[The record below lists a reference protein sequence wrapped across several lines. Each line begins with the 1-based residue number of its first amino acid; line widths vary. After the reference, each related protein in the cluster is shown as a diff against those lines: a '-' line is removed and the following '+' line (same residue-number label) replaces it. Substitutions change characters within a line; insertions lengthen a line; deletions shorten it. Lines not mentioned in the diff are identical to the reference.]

1 MEETLGAKPIRRVRA
16 YVSANHQFEL
26 HINGAVVDRGPAFS
40 YPGEGYYQASDIT
53 TLLQAGSPVAVG
65 VLYHWYGGGQGRPA
79 GESGLLV
86 RVVVDHDD
94 GTQEVI
100 VSDETWRVARA
111 SQWQTGAPRRNGDSG
126 DFVESIDMRE
136 AADGW
141 DMPGFDA
148 SGWAAPQVIGAHPS
162 GVFSALE
169 RPGATPPVHRSAAGV
184 SENAGRRRGRRR
196 LWQGDAGAPHRA
208 LRGRVGRPRAE
219 HPGGLPPHLRRP
231 CVEHSRD
238 RPVVPL
244 HPEGRVAG
252 VSGP

>member
-1 MEETLGAKPIRRVRA
+1 MEKTLDARPIRRARA

-53 TLLQAGSPVAVG
+53 TLLQAGSPVVVG

-79 GESGLLV
+79 GEAGLLV

-94 GTQEVI
+94 GSLSVRIGQ
-100 VSDETWRVARA
+100 
-111 SQWQTGAPRRNGDSG
+111 RRNPAGGSRLKAADGHAALNGDSG
-126 DFVESIDMRE
+126 DFVEWIDLRQ

-148 SGWAAPQVIGAHPS
+148 SGWAAPQLIGPHPS

-169 RPGATPPVHRSAAGV
+169 RPGTTPPVHRGC
-184 SENAGRRRGRRR
+184 RRC
-196 LWQGDAGAPHRA
+196 L
-208 LRGRVGRPRAE
+208 
-219 HPGGLPPHLRRP
+219 
-231 CVEHSRD
+231 
-238 RPVVPL
+238 
-244 HPEGRVAG
+244 
-252 VSGP
+252 